1 MKVGQRIL
9 TVQESMTLALDAKAK
24 AMIAEGQ
31 DVLGFAAGEPDFN
44 TPEPIKRRAI
54 KEIEAGN
61 TKYAPA
67 SGTVD
72 LKKAI
77 AAKLKRDN
85 GLDYKPSQII
95 INCGAKHSLYNIF
108 MTLLDEGDEVI
119 IPAPFWLTYPE
130 QVAMGGGKSVFIQ
143 TDVTQNYKITP
154 AQLEAAI
161 TPKTVA
167 LILNSPSNPTGMLYT
182 REELAALGEVLERH
196 PNVVIVSDEIYE
208 KLIYGGHQH
217 VSIAQISDSLKQRTL
232 LVNGMSK
239 AYAMTGWRM
248 GYVAGDQEFIAA
260 MGRLQSHSTSNPT
273 TFCMPPSV
281 TALEECEGDI
291 DRMRVSFDERRL
303 EMTRLLNELPGVRC
317 PEPMGAFYCF
327 PDVSATYARL
337 GVKGSIEFCEKL
349 LLEAKVALVPG
360 APFGNDQC
368 VRLSYATGMAK
379 IREGL
384 RRVGEFLRS
393 KD

>member
-1 MKVGQRIL
+1 MKVGQRIQ

-24 AMIAEGQ
+24 AMKAEGM
-31 DVLGFAAGEPDFN
+31 DVLGFAAGEPDFD
-44 TPEPIKRRAI
+44 TPDVIKRRAI

-67 SGTVD
+67 SGTMD
-72 LKKAI
+72 LKKAV
-77 AAKLKRDN
+77 ASKLKRDQ
-85 GLDYKPSQII
+85 GLDYQPSQII

-108 MTLLDEGDEVI
+108 ITLLDEGDEVI
-119 IPAPFWLTYPE
+119 IPAPYWLTYPE

-143 TDVTQNYKITP
+143 TDVTQNFKITP

-167 LILNSPSNPTGMLYT
+167 LVLNSPSNPTGMLYT
-182 REELAALGEVLERH
+182 REELEGLGAVLERH
-196 PNVVIVSDEIYE
+196 PNVVIISDEIYE
-208 KLIYGGHQH
+208 KLIYGGLQH
-217 VSIAQISDSLKQRTL
+217 VSIAQLSPTLRERTL

-248 GYVAGDQEFIAA
+248 GYVAGPAEFIAA
-260 MGRLQSHSTSNPT
+260 MGRMQSHSTSNPT
-273 TFCMPPSV
+273 TFCMPASI

-291 DRMRVSFDERRL
+291 ERMRLAFDERRVV
-303 EMTRLLNELPGVRC
+303 MTRLLNDLPGVRC
-317 PEPMGAFYCF
+317 SEPMGAFYCF
-327 PDVSATYARL
+327 PDVSETYARL

-368 VRLSYATGMAK
+368 IRLSYATAMGK
-379 IREGL
+379 IEEGL
-384 RRVGEFLRS
+384 RRIGAFLKR
-393 KD
+393 D